1 MSQQVV
7 ENSNSLS
14 LKDSLI
20 KEFELTYSK
29 NQGNEPEALLQ
40 KREAALGAFQC
51 AGIPTIKNEEWRFTN
66 LVPFLKDSYQMQPS
80 GMPGSDVIEKAIVR
94 ATVKG
99 LDAYR
104 LVLVNGQIDFSFSQ
118 LPDYQEGWLI
128 RPVSEVKG
136 TEAFAAALNSTL
148 PIEKYPFA
156 AINTACFSDGFYM
169 ELNNDFQLDKPLQI
183 IHVYSDQENLFLQP
197 RNIIKV
203 RRGALAEVLESS
215 VLMSDK
221 LLFVNGVTEIQVQEN
236 AHFKHAHFQVGEA
249 QERWIMHTQVEQL
262 RDSRYDNY
270 TLTLPHAD
278 LVRNNLN
285 VILDG
290 PSTETH
296 LYGLYMV
303 ENKHVV
309 DNHSLVDHRHPNC
322 MSNQL
327 YKGVILDGGKGV
339 FNGKIYVHRPAQK
352 TNAFQQNNNLLFTPN
367 GTINSKPQLE
377 IYADDVKCSHGSTV
391 GQFDEEAL
399 FYLRSRGIGADTAH
413 SLMITAFAFDVTSKI
428 ENEALRNHIEQL
440 IEKTIAQAQAVI

>member
-14 LKDSLI
+14 LKDSLA
-20 KEFELTYSK
+20 KGFELTYSK

-40 KREAALGAFQC
+40 KREAALAAFQQ
-51 AGIPTIKNEEWRFTN
+51 AGIPTTKNEEWRFTN
-66 LVPFLKDSYQMQPS
+66 LTPFLKDSYQMQPTGLLS
-80 GMPGSDVIEKAIVR
+80 REQIEQAITT
-94 ATVKG
+94 AQVKD
-99 LDAYR
+99 LNAYR
-104 LVLVNGQIDFSFSQ
+104 LVMVNGVIDFSFSN
-118 LPDYQEGWLI
+118 LPEDKTGWTLQ
-128 RPVSEVKG
+128 PVAELKA
-136 TEAFAAALNSTL
+136 TEAFAAAVNAVL

-156 AINTACFSDGFYM
+156 AINTACFTDGFYL
-169 ELNNDFQLDKPLQI
+169 ELSRDFRLDKPLQI
-183 IHVYSDQENLFLQP
+183 IHVYGDQENLFLQP
-197 RNIIKV
+197 RNMIKV
-203 RRGALAEVLESS
+203 NRGASAEVLESS
-215 VLMSDK
+215 VLVTGQ

-236 AHFKHAHFQVGEA
+236 AHFKHAHFQVGEQ

-285 VILDG
+285 VNLDG
-290 PSTETH
+290 PNTETH

-303 ENKHVV
+303 EDKHLV

-352 TNAFQQNNNLLFTPN
+352 TNAFQQNNNLLFSPN

-391 GQFDEEAL
+391 GQFDDEAL
-399 FYLRSRGIGADTAH
+399 FYLRSRGIGAETAH
-413 SLMITAFAFDVTSKI
+413 SLMVTAFAFDVTNKI
-428 ENEALRNHIEQL
+428 ENEALRAHIEHL
-440 IEKTIAQAQAVI
+440 IEKTISAAQA